1 MAWILY
7 LRKTQKRMR
16 INLICSLLLII
27 VFNACAPKNS
37 EKNVDGSLV
46 ASSTE
51 SKGYYIDL
59 EGVGSAEDFYNWSSD
74 RIPMVSAHRGGPYPG
89 FPENAIETF
98 EHVLKYTPSII
109 ELDVAMTKDSVL
121 VLMHDDDLERTTN
134 GTGEVAEVTYE
145 YIQGLFLEDE
155 EGEMTTF
162 KVPTLKEALLWTKGK
177 ALLTVDIKSSVP
189 YEKIIEEVRETKS
202 EGNAALITYT
212 FPAAKKLHFMAP
224 ELMLSVT
231 IRNQDEIKRLEE
243 TGIPWDKVIAFTGLA
258 ERPREFNQALHKRG
272 VFTILGVLGNLD
284 QSAEARGDQ
293 IYASFIQNGADIL
306 ATDRPIEAAK
316 AIKTLAPS
324 QSSKSKYFI
333 K

>member
-1 MAWILY
+1 
-7 LRKTQKRMR
+7 MR
-16 INLICSLLLII
+16 INLVWSLLLF
-27 VFNACAPKNS
+27 VFVNACKPQTVDKS
-37 EKNVDGSLV
+37 IDGSLV
-46 ASSTE
+46 ATSSAE
-51 SKGYYIDL
+51 NQGFFIDL

-98 EHVLKYTPSII
+98 EHVLNYTPAII

-121 VLMHDDDLERTTN
+121 VLMHDDDLDRTTN
-134 GTGEVAEVTYE
+134 GTGKVENVTYE

-155 EGEMTTF
+155 KGELTDF
-162 KVPTLKEALLWTKGK
+162 KIPTLKEALLWSKGK

-189 YEKIIEEVRETKS
+189 FEKIIEEVRETKS
-202 EGNAALITYT
+202 EAHAALITYT

-243 TGIPWDKVIAFTGLA
+243 TGIPWEKVIAFTGLA
-258 ERPREFNQALHKRG
+258 ERPREFNQALHQRS